1 MIRRLPLALLLAL
14 AGPAT
19 AGELSEYG
27 YGWPLLL
34 EGQSGVW
41 RVELTPDVYAV
52 IQDEDLRDVEIF
64 DATGAPV
71 ATGPYLLP
79 PEPPPPLRVELPVF
93 PISRS
98 AGGGAIDLRVQVA
111 TRGDDRS
118 THSVQAQIGA
128 EPTAVEDFILDTSR
142 VETSVEKLFLRLDPR
157 TFAFQATFAVD
168 ASDDLDR
175 WWTVVPST
183 TLLYRHSGIGLI
195 RLHIDL
201 PPTRAAYLRL
211 RSLAGSVPSDFTVE
225 AQVAHPKDRPVRQ
238 WALARL
244 ESTSFEETES
254 GEKRAVYTY
263 ATDAALP
270 VGAVRV
276 VTAEAGTVAYVV
288 ARSEGIGGQWD
299 SRASFILVD
308 LEHEDEESRRRGAE
322 ASPAPRSRRWRI
334 EVTPPLREAPTLRL
348 ALAADVFAFLPQ
360 GEAPFVLAAGSHVA
374 RRTDAPVGAAIDDVR
389 SRLGQSWRPAFA
401 FLGDRRTLAGQRALT
416 PPAAPF
422 PWKSAVLWSVL
433 AAGAGLAGLLAVR
446 LIREGGRSAS

>member
-1 MIRRLPLALLLAL
+1 MIRRLPLALLFAL
-14 AGPAT
+14 AVPAS
-19 AGELSEYG
+19 AGELSDYG
-27 YGWPLLL
+27 YGWPLLM
-34 EGQSGVW
+34 EGESRVW

-52 IQDEDLRDVEIF
+52 IQDEDLRDVEVF

-79 PEPPPPLRVELPVF
+79 AEPPPPVRVELPVF
-93 PISRS
+93 PIRRS
-98 AGGGAIDLRVQVA
+98 AEGGAIDLRVQVA
-111 TRGDDRS
+111 RGDYRS
-118 THSVQAQIGA
+118 IHSVQAQIGA

-157 TFAFQATFAVD
+157 ILAFQATFAVD

-175 WWTVVPST
+175 WWTVVPSA
-183 TLLYRHSGIGLI
+183 TLLFRHSGTGLI

-238 WALARL
+238 WAHARL
-244 ESTSFEETES
+244 ESETIEENES

-276 VTAEAGTVAYVV
+276 VTTEAGTVAHVV
-288 ARSEGIGGQWD
+288 ARSEGIGGRWD
-299 SRASFILVD
+299 FRTEFILVG
-308 LEHEDEESRRRGAE
+308 LEFEDEESRRRGAE

-348 ALAADVFAFLPQ
+348 AIAADVFAFLPQ

-374 RRTDAPVGAAIDDVR
+374 KRTDAPVGAAIEDLR
-389 SRLGQSWRPAFA
+389 SRRGRSWRPAFA
-401 FLGDRRTLAGQRALT
+401 FLGDRRTLAGQRALS

-422 PWKSAVLWSVL
+422 PWKNAVLWSVL
-433 AAGAGLAGLLAVR
+433 VAGAGLAGLLAIR
-446 LIREGGRSAS
+446 LIREGGRSST